1 MTTTTK
7 KDRHFWECLEIWN
20 LLRCLRNS
28 VWPDSYYKSHRS
40 PCNLLLRQW
49 KGFYKNQA
57 RDPGIVPALNMVLKN
72 ACRIFFFLLTI
83 MTIFSSLCFPQKHKQ
98 KELDTISNWQV
109 LHRNLKIKDKKMHLL
124 VSFIICDHLAFWI
137 QLPGMPHISTNIPF
151 FVVVAVI
158 YCSQTCYTGRIW
170 TLPHR
175 VFNIFQNI

>member
-1 MTTTTK
+1 MQFAVETVEK
-7 KDRHFWECLEIWN
+7 ILQ
-20 LLRCLRNS
+20 
-28 VWPDSYYKSHRS
+28 KSRERS
-40 PCNLLLRQW
+40 WHSPSIKYGSQKCM
-49 KGFYKNQA
+49 
-57 RDPGIVPALNMVLKN
+57 PHI
-72 ACRIFFFLLTI
+72 FFLLTI

-98 KELDTISNWQV
+98 KELDAISNWQV
-109 LHRNLKIKDKKMHLL
+109 LHRHLKIKDKKMHLL